1 VLYAYLMWIMVTRL
15 VQALSLW
22 SVRDSID
29 GRWPMLIYYN
39 QVYGALL
46 KGYILFRLDRQRW
59 TRQNIA
65 PRSMLNLRQIRMRAL
80 GSAYLHGLALA
91 ALATGLAFT
100 SGVLTLPSFATLA
113 RLF

>member
-1 VLYAYLMWIMVTRL
+1 M
-15 VQALSLW
+15 LSLW

-29 GRWPMLIYYN
+29 GTWPMLIYYN
-39 QVYGALL
+39 QVYGAFL

-65 PRSMLNLRQIRMRAL
+65 LRPAANLRQRRMREL
-80 GSAYLHGLALA
+80 GSVYLHGLALL
-91 ALATGLAFT
+91 ALASGMAFL
-100 SGVLTLPSFATLA
+100 SGILTLPRFATLA